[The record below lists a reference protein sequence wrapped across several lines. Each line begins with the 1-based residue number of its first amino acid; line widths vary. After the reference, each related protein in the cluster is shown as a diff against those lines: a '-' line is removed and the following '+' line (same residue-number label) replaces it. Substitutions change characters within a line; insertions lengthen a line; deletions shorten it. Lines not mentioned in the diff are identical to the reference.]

1 MLSHWSCFTWKFFMI
16 WPHKLLKLIL
26 KAAIMPLYIQAT
38 EFKCSSVEWIISGFG
53 DLMMPQGLFIRS
65 ILGENLLA
73 FFLMLP
79 VKLVVW
85 RMAWWCYCLYWKMK
99 LIQQKLNSNEFKV
112 WLAGKTSL
120 LIFLQVAPST
130 NLSKIFDFEEHF
142 LKWILLRIQQRKV
155 TLNLF
160 RECSCRHFACS

>member
-16 WPHKLLKLIL
+16 WPHKLFKLIL

-53 DLMMPQGLFIRS
+53 DLMMPQEPFIRS

-73 FFLMLP
+73 FFLMLS

-85 RMAWWCYCLYWKMK
+85 RMAWWCYCLYWKVK
-99 LIQQKLNSNEFKV
+99 LIQQKLNSNEFEV
-112 WLAGKTSL
+112 WLADKTSV
-120 LIFLQVAPST
+120 LIFEQVAPST

-142 LKWILLRIQQRKV
+142 LKWILLRMQQRKV